1 MADSPQDA
9 TNTAAATIAATDNST
24 ALPPANRLKFPY
36 PDQEARM
43 QRYQFNDDLFAGRH
57 FDAFKL
63 KIQNEHYNRDYA
75 KLKYVVANFA
85 GLISKLAADML
96 FGEPSKIKVPDGD
109 QLFIDALVN
118 ANHLNVQN
126 YESALGNSRHGDA
139 LYKLRVGKLNPG
151 DTDSTVIIED
161 ITPAIYFPH
170 LDPSNVRAEPE
181 CKELAWKVNIDGQ
194 DYVRQ
199 ELHYAG
205 YIENKLFKLKD
216 GQIQAA
222 ALLSLISPDLQPR
235 EETGI
240 NQSLLI
246 HVPNWKDGSTHFGYD
261 DYADLVTLFYAI
273 NNRMTKTENILD
285 KHSDP
290 ILALPEGVLD
300 EKGQVKKEAFHMFE
314 IPSSDIGGTVTKPE
328 YIVWNASLD
337 SNFKHIDQ
345 LMDMLYMFSETTPDA
360 FGMVKATGA
369 GAVSGRA
376 LKLKLV
382 RTIAKINRKRLY
394 YDAALK
400 QVIYVAQL
408 LAKKHNLKVDGVPL
422 TKNPVY
428 PEIDWQDGLPV
439 DSLEAVTEEQLR
451 IESGTTSKRQAIM
464 RLDGVDEETALETL
478 VEIKSEDAVAMPNG
492 APKIAPVVTDPNAID
507 NGKLPPDEAPPSE
520 G

>member
-1 MADSPQDA
+1 MANSPQ
-9 TNTAAATIAATDNST
+9 AATTSAATAINNAGAT
-24 ALPPANRLKFPY
+24 PNTGRLKFPY
-36 PDQEARM
+36 PAAQPRLA
-43 QRYQFNDDLFAGRH
+43 RYQMNDELFAGRH
-57 FDAFKL
+57 FDAFKI
-63 KIQNEHYNRDYA
+63 KVQNEHYNRDYA
-75 KLKYVVANFA
+75 MLKYVTANFA

-109 QLFIDALVN
+109 QDFIDALVD
-118 ANHLNVQN
+118 ANKLDVQN

-139 LYKLRVGKLNPG
+139 VYKLRVGLLNPG

-161 ITPAIYFPH
+161 ITPTIYFPH

-181 CKELAWKVNIDGQ
+181 CKELAWVVKIGGQ

-199 ELHYAG
+199 ELHYPG
-205 YIENKLFKLKD
+205 RIENKLFKLKD
-216 GQIQAA
+216 GEMSQEAD
-222 ALLSLISPDLQPR
+222 LSLLGIEGLLPS

-240 NQSLLI
+240 KESLII
-246 HVPNWKDGSTHFGYD
+246 HVPNWKDGGTHFGYD
-261 DYADLVTLFYAI
+261 DYSDLTPLFYAI

-314 IPSSDIGGTVTKPE
+314 IPSSDIGSTAKPE

-337 SNFKHIDQ
+337 ANFKHIDY

-360 FGMVKATGA
+360 FGMAKVAGA

-408 LAKKHNLKVDGVPL
+408 LAQAHKLSVDGVKL
-422 TKNPVY
+422 TKKPVY

-439 DSLEAVTEEQLR
+439 DSTEAVTEEQLR
-451 IESGTTSKRQAIM
+451 IESGTTSKKQAIM
-464 RLDGVDEETALETL
+464 RLDGVDEDTAQDTL
-478 VEIKSEDAVAMPNG
+478 DEIKAEDAIDPGNG
-492 APKIAPVVTDPNAID
+492 APKPLPANDPNAPTVD
-507 NGKLPPDEAPPSE
+507 PKKQPPVETPITE

>member
-1 MADSPQDA
+1 MAETPQAA
-9 TNTAAATIAATDNST
+9 TNDAAAAISASSATPST
-24 ALPPANRLKFPY
+24 GRLKFPY
-36 PDQEARM
+36 PAAQSRL
-43 QRYQFNDDLFAGRH
+43 QRYQVNDELFAGRH
-57 FDAFKL
+57 FDAFRIKV
-63 KIQNEHYNRDYA
+63 QNEHYNRDYA
-75 KLKYVVANFA
+75 ALKYVTANFA

-96 FGEPSKIKVPDGD
+96 FGEPSTIKVPDGD
-109 QLFIDALVN
+109 QDFVDALVT
-118 ANHLNVQN
+118 ANKLDVQN

-151 DTDSTVIIED
+151 DTNSTVIIED
-161 ITPAIYFPH
+161 ITPTIYFPH

-181 CKELAWKVNIDGQ
+181 CNELAWVVKIGGQ

-199 ELHYAG
+199 ELHYPG
-205 YIENKLFKLKD
+205 RIENKLFKLVEGTISSEAD
-216 GQIQAA
+216 
-222 ALLSLISPDLQPR
+222 LSLLGIPDLQPT
-235 EETGI
+235 EDTGI
-240 NQSLLI
+240 NESLI
-246 HVPNWKDGSTHFGYD
+246 VHVPNWKDGATHFGYD
-261 DYADLVTLFYAI
+261 DYSDLMPLFYAI

-314 IPSSDIGGTVTKPE
+314 IPSNDIGSTAKPE
-328 YIVWNASLD
+328 YIVWNASLEA
-337 SNFKHIDQ
+337 NFSHIDK

-360 FGMVKATGA
+360 FGMAKMSGA

-408 LAKKHNLKVDGVPL
+408 LAQKHKLDVDGVKL
-422 TKNPVY
+422 TKAPVY

-439 DSLEAVTEEQLR
+439 DSLEAVQEEQLR
-451 IESGTTSKRQAIM
+451 IESGTTSKKQAIM
-464 RLDGVDEETALETL
+464 RLDGVDEDTAQDTL
-478 VEIKSEDAVAMPNG
+478 QEIKDEDAIAMPTG
-492 APKIAPVVTDPNAID
+492 APKPLPNPNAPVDPE
-507 NGKLPPDEAPPSE
+507 KLPPSETPPTE